1 MNAPAPISNV
11 TLLPTAA
18 PEPVQQSLRKG
29 RLPKGVASFRSAW
42 TERQLDKKLQEW
54 KEEEKRREIAKLDE
68 EWWQALCYLQG
79 REIEL
84 RALGAVPTRLHKKW
98 S

>member
-11 TLLPTAA
+11 TRLPTAA
-18 PEPVQQSLRKG
+18 PEPVQQFPRKG
-29 RLPKGVASFRSAW
+29 RFPKSVASFSKAW
-42 TERQLDKKLQEW
+42 TDRQMDKYV
-54 KEEEKRREIAKLDE
+54 EEKKQREIAKLDE
-68 EWWQALCYLQG
+68 EWWQALCYLQC

-84 RALGAVPTRLHKKW
+84 RALGAVPTRMYKKW